1 MSESSSELGAAGR
14 KRSVEELVDRLR
26 KKTLADRLPLLAHL
40 SIGRTLCKLRDAIVT
55 YKEPV
60 SAKAAKALLC
70 CGIAM
75 YRRHAVGGEQ
85 ADEECEDYEETMAL
99 IRQSAVL
106 IFVLLATLEA
116 RGGAVVD
123 PIRVR
128 EVVERANAATLA
140 GVLEPRASRKRKT
153 REEEAEEVEAPP
165 PSREQ
170 GGEGHA
176 PDEEGSLPPPPPAAT
191 SGELTMSVLQHMTH
205 LLQSNASTE
214 HERLADLFFRKSA
227 ACMAQNLLLAHGAS
241 DFVSLKATA
250 DHSVPRAKRLLSIA
264 QAGESEAGQSVLR
277 DILLSFL
284 LPSGIIGV
292 RRNLLLSRAASTAAG
307 VDYADEVNQAHSV
320 AMAGCEFIWQHGTD
334 PLERACAL
342 LAGAAVLIT
351 KGGEDP
357 IRKQDAFVG
366 RVSLP
371 FFETK
376 PPASGVKR
384 LALLADQKRWV
395 LYKVDKK
402 NRPQVL
408 CNLSGFEGL
417 CDCLLEFL

>member
-14 KRSVEELVDRLR
+14 KRSVDDLVERLR
-26 KKTLADRLPLLAHL
+26 AKTLSERLPLLAHL
-40 SIGRTLCKLRDAIVT
+40 SIGRTLCKLRDAIT
-55 YKEPV
+55 NDEPV
-60 SAKAAKALLC
+60 SPKAAKALLC

-75 YRRHAVGGEQ
+75 YRRHAVGEKG
-85 ADEECEDYEETMAL
+85 DEEGEDHEETMAL
-99 IRQSAVL
+99 VKQSSVL
-106 IFVLLATLEA
+106 IFVLLASIEA
-116 RGGAVVD
+116 RSSGGVADVEAAY
-123 PIRVR
+123 

-140 GVLEPRASRKRKT
+140 GVLEASTPTSRKRKT
-153 REEEAEEVEAPP
+153 PEGQEEAEGEEAAAPP
-165 PSREQ
+165 PIADA
-170 GGEGHA
+170 G
-176 PDEEGSLPPPPPAAT
+176 T
-191 SGELTMSVLQHMTH
+191 LTMSVLQYVSQM
-205 LLQSNASTE
+205 LRDRASTE
-214 HERLADLFFRKSA
+214 HERLADLFFRTSA
-227 ACMAQNLLLAHGAS
+227 ACMAQKLLLAHGAS

-250 DHSVPRAKRLLSIA
+250 DHEVPREKRLLGIA

-292 RRNLLLSRAASTAAG
+292 RRNLLLSRAASTSAG
-307 VDYADEVNQAHSV
+307 VDHADAVNQAHSV
-320 AMAGCEFIWQHGTD
+320 AMAGCEFIWQNGTD

-342 LAGAAVLIT
+342 LAGAAVLTT

-371 FFETK
+371 FLETT

-384 LALLADQKRWV
+384 LALLTDQKRWV

-402 NRPQVL
+402 NKPQVL
-408 CNLSGFEGL
+408 CNLGGFEGL
-417 CDCLLEFL
+417 CDCLLEFLGQ